1 MILYFAI
8 FLFTIAFV
16 SRVGYI
22 GDINSLKSYVTVV
35 GGRLCSVDYFCFFA
49 RLRSSVTQLLK
60 KPLKYHSDTK
70 IHVFSN
76 NSKNQTAFPSP
87 IIILYMSDS
96 DRGCG
101 CRWYGAKS
109 FEGSAAAFSASFCR
123 FIFLW
128 LRFTSAMMPV
138 WSNSLM
144 AMRSI
149 SF

>member
-1 MILYFAI
+1 M
-8 FLFTIAFV
+8 TIAFV
-16 SRVGYI
+16 SRGGYI
-22 GDINSLKSYVTVV
+22 GDINSLESYVAAVV

-49 RLRSSVTQLLK
+49 RLRSSVTQLMK
-60 KPLKYHSDTK
+60 KSLKYHIDTK

-123 FIFLW
+123 FIFLG

-144 AMRSI
+144 AIRSI